1 MPAWVLITTPLPVPV
16 GATESVSAWAVVPH
30 AVLE

>member
-1 MPAWVLITTPLPVPV
+1 MPAWVLITTPLPVPAN
-16 GATESVSAWAVVPH
+16 ATERAIAWAVVPH